1 MKIEKFLSGPMS
13 EIKKITWPT
22 RKETIKYTFTVIA
35 ICVFVALILGLF
47 DLLYMRLLES
57 FIFYYVKTFIYI

>member
-1 MKIEKFLSGPMS
+1 MKIGKFLSGPMS

-35 ICVFVALILGLF
+35 ICIFVALILGLF

-57 FIFYYVKTFIYI
+57 FIF

>member
-1 MKIEKFLSGPMS
+1 MKTGKFLSGPMS

-22 RKETIKYTFTVIA
+22 RKETIKYTITVLA

-47 DLLYMRLLES
+47 DLLYMHLLETY
-57 FIFYYVKTFIYI
+57 IF

>member
-47 DLLYMRLLES
+47 DLLYMRLIES
-57 FIFYYVKTFIYI
+57 FIF

>member
-1 MKIEKFLSGPMS
+1 MKIGKFLSGPIS

-57 FIFYYVKTFIYI
+57 FIF

>member
-1 MKIEKFLSGPMS
+1 MKIGKFLSGPMS

-57 FIFYYVKTFIYI
+57 FIF

>member
-1 MKIEKFLSGPMS
+1 MKIGKFLSGPMS

-47 DLLYMRLLES
+47 DLLYMRLIES
-57 FIFYYVKTFIYI
+57 FIF

>member
-1 MKIEKFLSGPMS
+1 MKTGKFLSGPMS

-22 RKETIKYTFTVIA
+22 RKETIKYTITVLA

-47 DLLYMRLLES
+47 DLLYMHLLES
-57 FIFYYVKTFIYI
+57 YIF